1 VNSKPLN
8 TSLSLYCPRCGV
20 QASQSDSKFCRA
32 CGADLTLVSQAM
44 AGQISWRTH
53 LLTRFDNF
61 FLSKREYEDR
71 ESAREGGWNLFLG
84 AFLLAISIWSLITAE
99 GGPVFWIVL
108 LLFSLVSLKIGIG
121 NARLYRRYLQG
132 NSPPEIKPRKN
143 DLTLLKIEESQRGPD
158 KLLKQTKPAVQP
170 SVTEKTTELF
180 DSERSKT
187 K

>member
-1 VNSKPLN
+1 MN
-8 TSLSLYCPRCGV
+8 LSMYCPRCGV
-20 QASQSDSKFCRA
+20 QASQSETKFCRA

-53 LLTRFDNF
+53 LLTRLDSF
-61 FLSKREYEDR
+61 FLSKREYKDR

-84 AFLLAISIWSLITAE
+84 ASLLAISIWSLVTAE

-108 LLFSLVSLKIGIG
+108 LLFSLVSLKIGLG
-121 NARLYRRYLQG
+121 NMRLYKRYLQG
-132 NSPPEIKPRKN
+132 NSPPEIKPGKS
-143 DLTLLKIEESQRGPD
+143 DLTLLRIDEGQKEPD
-158 KLLKQTKPAVQP
+158 KLLKQTKPAVPP

-180 DSERSKT
+180 DAERGKT